1 MSPTV
6 TLSNRQRKHKVDPGK
21 VKLMADRIVRGVL
34 ADLAESPP
42 DWLDD
47 EIVEALSGRGQFSL
61 VFVSDSKIRELNRQW
76 RQKDSATD
84 VLSFPI
90 DLEPP
95 DEPLPYEVG
104 EIIVSLDRALEQSRE
119 YGHSFE
125 RELAFLITHG
135 VLHVLGFDHE
145 QKEDEIE
152 MFGRQSRVLADL
164 GYKRE

>member
-6 TLSNRQRKHKVDPGK
+6 TLSNRQRKHKVDPGEI
-21 VKLMADRIVRGVL
+21 KLMADRIVRGVL
-34 ADLAESPP
+34 ADLCESPP
-42 DWLDD
+42 DWLDG
-47 EIVEALSGRGQFSL
+47 ETVEALARRGQFSL
-61 VFVSDSKIRELNRQW
+61 VFVSDKKIRELNRRW

-84 VLSFPI
+84 VLSFPM
-90 DLEPP
+90 DLDPP

-104 EIIVSLDRALEQSRE
+104 EIIVSIDRALDQSRE

-145 QKEDEIE
+145 HREDEIE
-152 MFGRQSRVLADL
+152 MFGRQSRVLTGL